1 MAGKGKSMQTL
12 VLSRSSLSVH
22 LEGNHLLIHD
32 HARPDGPVTKV
43 PLATIGRVVVSG
55 QPAISFPVLARLMD
69 LEIPCSFMTSGGRW
83 RGLMDGDRGFH
94 ADRRMRQYE
103 SLANEDFCRS
113 FTRRVIS
120 AKIKN
125 CRRTIQR
132 LAASRNEAIDQS
144 PDWKGLTCNLAEL
157 SRFETV
163 DSIRGLEGVAAAR
176 YFRLLARFFPKD
188 APFLERT
195 RRPPRDAANALLSF
209 AYTLLENEVVAS
221 VRSHGL
227 DVAAGYFHRDHGRS
241 PSLALDLMEPF
252 RPVLADRLVL
262 DLLNHRRIHPQRHFE
277 TVENGGVHLTEEGR
291 PIVFR
296 AFDEALLRQQETPYG
311 RLSLRQMID
320 RDVCSYLAFLEK
332 GMLPTFYLA
341 A

>member
-1 MAGKGKSMQTL
+1 MQTL
-12 VLSRSSLSVH
+12 VLSRSSLSVR
-22 LEGNHLLIHD
+22 LEGNHLLVHD
-32 HARPDGPVTKV
+32 HARPDEPVTKV
-43 PLATIGRVVVSG
+43 PLATVGRVVVSG

-103 SLANEDFCRS
+103 SLANEDFCRD
-113 FTRRVIS
+113 FTRRVIL
-120 AKIKN
+120 AKMKN
-125 CRRTIQR
+125 GRRTIQR
-132 LAASRNEAIDQS
+132 LAANRNEAIEKS
-144 PDWKGLTCNLAEL
+144 TDWKVLTDCLAEVARL
-157 SRFETV
+157 ETV

-188 APFLERT
+188 VPFTERT

-209 AYTLLENEVVAS
+209 VYTLLENEVVAAI
-221 VRSHGL
+221 RSHGL

-252 RPVLADRLVL
+252 RPALADRLVL
-262 DLLNHRRIHPQRHFE
+262 DLLNHHRLLPQRHFE
-277 TVENGGVHLTEEGR
+277 PVGNGGVHLTDEGR

-296 AFDEALLRQQETPYG
+296 AFDETLLRQRETPHG
-311 RLSLRQMID
+311 HLTLRQMID
-320 RDVCSYLAFLEK
+320 RDVCAYLAFLEK
-332 GMLPTFYLA
+332 GVSPTFFKVA
-341 A
+341 